1 MFQLNKFCKTSVLS
15 YRMWNMTTERRKERV
30 KLISHT
36 LLSGKIAL
44 ITGAASGI
52 GRATVIRFIQAGAK
66 VAIVDLN
73 EDDAAR
79 LATLV
84 GEERAI
90 GIGAD
95 VSDEHAMKRAYER
108 TIERFGKLDIVF
120 VNAGRN
126 GTITPIE
133 HLSLDDWNGVVA
145 TNLTGTFLT
154 VKHAIPHLKEDG
166 GSIILTSS
174 INGNRYFKNF
184 GFTGY
189 ATTKAGQNG
198 FAKMAAAELAQF
210 GIRVNT
216 ICPGAID
223 TNIDDSTNRDEA
235 LLEEIVIPID
245 YPLGNQPLAG
255 KSGSAKQVADV
266 ALFFASN
273 MSSHVTGT
281 EVYVD
286 GAESLL

>member
-1 MFQLNKFCKTSVLS
+1 M
-15 YRMWNMTTERRKERV
+15 
-30 KLISHT
+30 ISHT
-36 LLSGKIAL
+36 LLSGKVAF

-73 EDDAAR
+73 LEDAEQ
-79 LATLV
+79 LASLI

-90 GIGAD
+90 GISAD
-95 VSDEHAMKRAYER
+95 VGNEDEMKRAYEQ
-108 TIERFGKLDIVF
+108 TIERFGRVDIVF
-120 VNAGRN
+120 ANAGRN

-133 HLSLDDWNGVVA
+133 HLSLEDWNGVVE

-154 VKHAIPHLKEDG
+154 VKHAIPHLKERG
-166 GSIILTSS
+166 GSIIITSS

-184 GFTGY
+184 GFSGY
-189 ATTKAGQNG
+189 ATTKAGQTG
-198 FAKMAAAELAQF
+198 FSKMAAAELAQF
-210 GIRVNT
+210 GIRVNS

-223 TNIDDSTNRDEA
+223 TNIDDSTNRDDA
-235 LLEEIVIPID
+235 LLEEVIIPIE
-245 YPLGNQPLAG
+245 YPEGNQPLAG

-266 ALFFASN
+266 VLFFASN
-273 MSSHVTGT
+273 MSSHVTGS

>member
-1 MFQLNKFCKTSVLS
+1 M
-15 YRMWNMTTERRKERV
+15 
-30 KLISHT
+30 ISSA
-36 LLSGKIAL
+36 LLSGKVAF

-52 GRATVIRFIQAGAK
+52 GRATVIRFVQAGAK

-73 EDDAAR
+73 LEDAEKLAA
-79 LATLV
+79 LI

-90 GIGAD
+90 GISAD
-95 VSDEHAMKRAYER
+95 VSDEEQMKRAYEQ
-108 TIERFGKLDIVF
+108 TVNHFGHVDIVF
-120 VNAGRN
+120 ANAGLN

-133 HLSLDDWNGVVA
+133 HLSLEDWNKVVE
-145 TNLTGTFLT
+145 TNLNGTFLT
-154 VKHAIPHLKEDG
+154 VKHAIPYLKENG
-166 GSIILTSS
+166 GSIVITSS

-184 GFTGY
+184 GFSAY
-189 ATTKAGQNG
+189 STTKAGQTG

-210 GIRVNT
+210 GIRVNS

-223 TNIDDSTNRDEA
+223 TNIDDSTNRDEE
-235 LLEEIVIPID
+235 LLKEIVIPID
-245 YPLGNQPLAG
+245 YPEGNQPLAG

-266 ALFFASN
+266 VLFFASS
-273 MSSHVTGT
+273 MSSHVTGS

>member
-1 MFQLNKFCKTSVLS
+1 VIG
-15 YRMWNMTTERRKERV
+15 
-30 KLISHT
+30 LISNK
-36 LLSGKIAL
+36 LLSGKVAL
-44 ITGAASGI
+44 VTGAASGI
-52 GRATVIRFIQAGAK
+52 GRAAVIRFIQAGAK

-73 EDDAAR
+73 EEDAMR
-79 LATLV
+79 LAILV

-90 GIGAD
+90 GISAD
-95 VSDEHAMKRAYER
+95 VSDESAMKEAYER
-108 TIERFGKLDIVF
+108 TMERFGQLDIVF
-120 VNAGRN
+120 ANAGRN

-133 HLSLDDWNGVVA
+133 HLSLDDWNGVVE

-154 VKHAIPHLKEDG
+154 VKHAIPHLKENG
-166 GSIILTSS
+166 GSIIITSS

-184 GFTGY
+184 GFSGY
-189 ATTKAGQNG
+189 ATTKAGQTG

-210 GIRVNT
+210 GIRVNS

-223 TNIDDSTNRDEA
+223 TNIDDSTNRDDA
-235 LLEEIVIPID
+235 LLEEIVIPIE

-266 ALFFASN
+266 VLFFASN
-273 MSSHVTGT
+273 MSSHVTGS

>member
-1 MFQLNKFCKTSVLS
+1 MISNK
-15 YRMWNMTTERRKERV
+15 
-30 KLISHT
+30 
-36 LLSGKIAL
+36 LLSGKVAFV
-44 ITGAASGI
+44 TGAASGI
-52 GRATVIRFIQAGAK
+52 GRAAVIRFIQAGAK
-66 VAIVDLN
+66 VAIVDLH
-73 EDDAAR
+73 EHDAEQ
-79 LATLV
+79 LASLV
-84 GEERAI
+84 GEEKAI

-95 VSDEHAMKRAYER
+95 VANEEEMKQAYDR
-108 TIERFGKLDIVF
+108 TVKQFGQVDIVF
-120 VNAGRN
+120 ANAGRN

-133 HLSLDDWNGVVA
+133 HLSLEDWNSVVE

-154 VKHAIPHLKEDG
+154 IKHAIPHLKDQG
-166 GSIILTSS
+166 GSIIVTSS

-184 GFTGY
+184 GFSGY

-210 GIRVNT
+210 GIRVNV

-223 TNIDDSTNRDEA
+223 TNIDDSTTRDDA
-235 LLEEIVIPID
+235 LLEEITIPIE
-245 YPLGNQPLAG
+245 YPFGNQPLAG

-273 MSSHVTGT
+273 MSSHVTGS